1 MKNVTLKALALIAAI
16 GLAGCSGG
24 GGSSGGLTTAP
35 SITVPDDGGTTPPDD
50 GGTTPPDDDGG
61 DTTPT
66 PDEFVV
72 PAAVPQISFS
82 QVSSSTL
89 YARSAD
95 AIPLDFTLSNPT
107 GETPKCNWYMEVLPD
122 AGIGFGGIAKAQFG
136 TVGGPCDPFV
146 HNQTNQLNYR
156 YWVYISAGNSTL
168 EYQWD
173 VEYVSS
179 AVNTAVSIS
188 SATAAGTYRVYDSKQ
203 FTVVVDDKDQDGT
216 CSWKVDGVEVS
227 TSCVSYTISA
237 ASGTRTLSF
246 AIADGSTNDSRSWTI
261 KPAAKI
267 TAFTPASANIAN
279 GASQAFVATL
289 SDTNSSGATC
299 EFKKDNVVVQSGSC
313 TYNYTGDGAMHTIT
327 VEAIYGA
334 EHSGTLSTAY
344 AYGPANNPVSFTQF
358 YPSHTS
364 SMYFAPG
371 ETSNLFGV
379 DFTDVDG
386 DATFKWYLNGVEVD
400 CDVSSSCTYT
410 NPLKNGIKLDNFAG
424 SSVVVKVVLS
434 DGQYSASKTW
444 LAHIDRVEINESLS
458 AGTKCNA
465 SGAEFWIYGRGFESS
480 DVITLQNQNVVLTK
494 LYTSDNAVKV
504 KLPQSV
510 SPGMQKIRVVKSYNA
525 NQTLSGNTSSTVDTA
540 FGFVT
545 FTNSSSYCQ

>member
-1 MKNVTLKALALIAAI
+1 MRTYFLALVAVFCLVSCTGGGGAGGLTAAPSTTPPTD
-16 GLAGCSGG
+16 GGGADPGGGTGGGSGGSGG
-24 GGSSGGLTTAP
+24 GTAP
-35 SITVPDDGGTTPPDD
+35 PPDEY
-50 GGTTPPDDDGG
+50 T
-61 DTTPT
+61 
-66 PDEFVV
+66 V
-72 PAAVPQISFS
+72 PAAAPQISFS

-107 GETPKCNWYMEVLPD
+107 GETPKCNWYREVLPD

-156 YWVYISAGNSTL
+156 YWVYISAGSSTL

-173 VEYVSS
+173 VTYVSS
-179 AVNTAVSIS
+179 SVNTALAILGS
-188 SATAAGTYRVYDSKQ
+188 TAEATYRIFDSKL
-203 FTVVVDDKDQDGT
+203 FTVELDDRDRDAV
-216 CSWKVDGVEVS
+216 CSWKIDGVEVA
-227 TSCVSYTISA
+227 TNCLNYTASA
-237 ASGTRTLSF
+237 ASGTRTLTF
-246 AIADGSTNDSRSWTI
+246 EAHDSSSNVSKTWTL

-267 TAFTPASANIAN
+267 TSISPTSVNLAN
-279 GASQAFVATL
+279 GASQVFTVAV
-289 SDTNSSGATC
+289 DDPNSSGATC
-299 EFKKDNVVVQSGSC
+299 KFYVDSSLVQSGSC
-313 TYNYTGDGAMHTIT
+313 SYTHTGDGSAH
-327 VEAIYGA
+327 VVDAQLVYGA
-334 EHSGTLSTAY
+334 EVAGTITAY
-344 AYGPANNPVSFTQF
+344 AYGPVNNPVSFTQF

-386 DATFKWYLNGVEVD
+386 DAQFKWYLGGVEVD
-400 CDVSSSCTYT
+400 CDVSSACTYT
-410 NPLKNGIKLDNFAG
+410 NPLKNGIRLDNFAG

-444 LAHIDRVEINESLS
+444 LAHIDRVEINESLL

-465 SGAEFWIYGRGFESS
+465 AGAEFWIYGRGFESS

-510 SPGMQKIRVVKSYNA
+510 SPGSQKIRVTKSYNA
-525 NQTLSGNTSSTVDTA
+525 NQTLSGNTGSIVDTA